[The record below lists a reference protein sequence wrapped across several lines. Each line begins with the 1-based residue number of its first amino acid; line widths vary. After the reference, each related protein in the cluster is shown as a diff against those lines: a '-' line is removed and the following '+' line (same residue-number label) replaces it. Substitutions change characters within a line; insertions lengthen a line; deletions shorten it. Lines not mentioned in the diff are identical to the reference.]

1 MTKLS
6 SLTPHELV
14 ERVENR
20 NRRFKLA
27 SIVFGAVLTAGLAV
41 LLVIGLITLQ
51 GVNNQLAQQKRL
63 LTSQQ
68 QILSQ
73 IQKSSNQRTQQLAD
87 LQQHIDCIVALFQK
101 PNHQQLTITDLED
114 CQIDRTNTSSYNGA
128 SAPAQSAPAK
138 TSTPSTG
145 ASNKQPTKSPSK
157 PTKTPSRLDRV
168 PVLGRV
174 FRALGL

>member
-1 MTKLS
+1 MSLEH
-6 SLTPHELV
+6 LTPHELV

-27 SIVFGAVLTAGLAV
+27 SVVFGAVLTAGLAV

-51 GVNNQLAQQKRL
+51 GVNNQLAQQKKL

-87 LQQHIDCIVALFQK
+87 LQQHIDCIVALFQQ
-101 PNHQQLTITDLED
+101 PDRSELTISDLENCKINRD
-114 CQIDRTNTSSYNGA
+114 NTSSYNGA

-145 ASNKQPTKSPSK
+145 ASNKQPAKSPSK
-157 PTKTPSRLDRV
+157 PAKTPSRLDRV
-168 PVLGRV
+168 PVLGRL